1 MKENIFFNEYLYLY
15 LLKHD
20 SYFNKYITNSI
31 KDYSYIYSKNLMM
44 EVKLDI
50 NYDIYIKFV
59 KYKKH
64 KNTSSIEKYFKLVD
78 EFLKNEEFIN
88 SHFLFYENTL
98 FKISKNKITR
108 NNDLKFVNNEKI
120 KIVKKEMKNI
130 LYKSSSLIK
139 ILKEIYKD
147 INFHSNQN
155 IRIVVESKDD
165 FLILIDYIVKNN
177 LNIKIKEYKYLYEFD
192 GYFKLIKY
200 LEKNEYHKEKLIK
213 ILKINTSDYYSYSF
227 NEFLI
232 NLINIFNSKEQFL
245 FYLYFYK
252 DLYFIKKDNLTSN
265 VSLELFSE
273 LSLNDGFNYLI
284 LNASNTFKD
293 KEEATYYLRRTNFI
307 ISNVK
312 VYLRN
317 NKIENNHK
325 INILRIINDDKK

>member
-64 KNTSSIEKYFKLVD
+64 KNTSSIEKYFKLID

-88 SHFLFYENTL
+88 SHFLFCENTL
-98 FKISKNKITR
+98 LKISKNKITR

-120 KIVKKEMKNI
+120 KIVKKEMRNI

-147 INFHSNQN
+147 INLHSNEN
-155 IRIVVESKDD
+155 IRIIVESKDD

-252 DLYFIKKDNLTSN
+252 DLYFIKKDNLKSN
-265 VSLELFSE
+265 ISLELFSE

-293 KEEATYYLRRTNFI
+293 KEDATYYLRRSNFI

-317 NKIENNHK
+317 NKIENNYK

>member
-20 SYFNKYITNSI
+20 SYFNKYITDSI

-88 SHFLFYENTL
+88 SHFLFYENNL

-147 INFHSNQN
+147 INLHSNEN

-165 FLILIDYIVKNN
+165 FLLLIDYIVKNN
-177 LNIKIKEYKYLYEFD
+177 LNIKIQEYKYLYEFD
-192 GYFKLIKY
+192 GYLKLIKY

-252 DLYFIKKDNLTSN
+252 DLYFIKKDNLKSN

-293 KEEATYYLRRTNFI
+293 KEEATYYLRRSNFI

-325 INILRIINDDKK
+325 INILRIINDDNK